1 MDYFNSFV
9 TLIEE
14 QPELFS
20 TEDYQD
26 LTRQVAT
33 WSDDKD
39 DIENAIVDW
48 TEARQL
54 IRDALDALNVLSVRE
69 KETSKERLPGN
80 GKSAPVLKEKD
91 YKPMLLNAIHRS
103 FSTSAQPA
111 SASKK

>member
-1 MDYFNSFV
+1 MDYFKSFI

-14 QPELFS
+14 QPELFAP
-20 TEDYQD
+20 EDYQD
-26 LTRQVAT
+26 LTQQVAT

-39 DIENAIVDW
+39 NIEDAIVDW
-48 TEARQL
+48 TEARQP
-54 IRDALDALNVLSVRE
+54 IRDALEVLSVRE
-69 KETSKERLPGN
+69 KERKNRLPGN

-103 FSTSAQPA
+103 FSTSAQPT